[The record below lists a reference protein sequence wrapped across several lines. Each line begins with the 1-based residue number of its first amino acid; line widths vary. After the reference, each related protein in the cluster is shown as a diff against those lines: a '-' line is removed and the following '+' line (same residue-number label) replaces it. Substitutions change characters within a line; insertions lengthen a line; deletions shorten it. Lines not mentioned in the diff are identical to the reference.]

1 MSSLR
6 NSPQNETDN
15 RNNNE
20 ELEELISN
28 ANGSSPHGLSS
39 AVHSTV
45 AAVTSIF
52 RWSPQHT
59 SRKRS
64 AESDQDS
71 QSSGSMNSDSPS
83 KPGLSKFSS
92 APYLQ
97 ARYEEK
103 KDESVE
109 AVESAPNFTSGFTN
123 GGEVR
128 HRHSF
133 NSNYDKRRTS
143 DSSLRETEQKS
154 SGDSVSW
161 GKGVGVSLDKTDSK
175 SSKSPILGGS
185 GISRGKSLSFRES
198 PSPSKTPSK
207 LVERSDSGSRSSTEF
222 VRSHSRERSF
232 EKSLENIMDKCSEK
246 SLDMNVSLDS
256 KNGMVSDSSRVED
269 SSLLAAKKSADKSD
283 KKKKNTPWY
292 TASKMWNTSYK
303 TKSEDF
309 RKIFKDVY
317 REDRLLVDYSC
328 ALQKE
333 ILVQGRMYITQNW
346 VCFYANI
353 FTWETLLA
361 IPCKEITSVTKEK
374 TARVIP
380 NAIQITTDKE
390 KYFFTSLANR
400 DKTYMMLFRVWQ
412 NALLGQPMTAKEMW
426 QWIHCN
432 YGEELCLDS
441 SDDDYVAPP
450 SFIDEPIRDDCITPS
465 RLNQMENPDSDIL
478 PSPELMQDDLGINIG
493 KDYEVISSAGLEE
506 KQCENVATDQS
517 DTTEDSEEEV
527 TLCSEHAHFE
537 KPMIDEVYTIPVE
550 KMFEMLFTESD
561 FYSEI
566 QTRRGSKDFT
576 FTPWKDMGHGKQTR
590 TVSYTIQLNY
600 SIGPKSSQAVEL
612 QTCYKNPTPGTY
624 FTVDTE
630 CSCLGIPYGN
640 TFIVVNKYCVS
651 KVSRYK
657 SRIQISSEVRYKK
670 SVWGLVKSMIE
681 KNSIQGCLDYF
692 NTLSVHLKQESDK
705 FESSHQLT
713 QASSKRKIR
722 KRRIRTQ
729 HSAVPE
735 IHKLKPTRH
744 LSLIDK
750 QTRQPVKSPLITPS
764 TPVRS
769 VTIHK
774 EDISKLNAD
783 TLVRVILVVLVLLVI
798 FNAILFYKLWSLES
812 YTNVLYF
819 PKQDTMAEELKN
831 YPKSQE
837 EWTQLLQQQR
847 QLHESEI
854 DRWKEIIA
862 TSIDLIDQV
871 KNTMVNVKTSLE
883 GRLKSSD
890 IFTDNTS

>member
-1 MSSLR
+1 MSNSR
-6 NSPQNETDN
+6 NPPQNETDI
-15 RNNNE
+15 RNNND
-20 ELEELISN
+20 ELEDLISKCEN
-28 ANGSSPHGLSS
+28 ADGSNPHGLSS
-39 AVHSTV
+39 AVSSTV

-52 RWSPQHT
+52 RWSPQHI

-83 KPGLSKFSS
+83 KSGLAKFSP
-92 APYLQ
+92 APYSQ
-97 ARYEEK
+97 IRTEVKKEDMEEPA
-103 KDESVE
+103 EPLLNVT
-109 AVESAPNFTSGFTN
+109 NNIFTN
-123 GGEVR
+123 GREIR
-128 HRHSF
+128 QRHSF
-133 NSNYDKRRTS
+133 SSNYDVRRHTEPTKES
-143 DSSLRETEQKS
+143 EQSPSS
-154 SGDSVSW
+154 DSVSW
-161 GKGVGVSLDKTDSK
+161 GKASGVNLDRTDSK
-175 SSKSPILGGS
+175 SSKSPTLSGS
-185 GISRGKSLSFRES
+185 SISRGKSLSFRES
-198 PSPSKTPSK
+198 SSHNRTPTKSADK
-207 LVERSDSGSRSSTEF
+207 SDSGSRSSIEF
-222 VRSHSRERSF
+222 VRAHSRERSF

-246 SLDMNVSLDS
+246 SVELNVSLES
-256 KNGMVSDSSRVED
+256 KNGVISDSSRVDENSL
-269 SSLLAAKKSADKSD
+269 SSVKKSGDKTD

-292 TASKMWNTSYK
+292 TMWNSSYK

-309 RKIFKDVY
+309 RKIFKDVN

-361 IPCKEITSVTKEK
+361 IPCKEITSITKEK

-380 NAIQITTDKE
+380 NAIQIQTERE
-390 KYFFTSLANR
+390 KYFFTSLGNR

-412 NALLGQPMTAKEMW
+412 NALLGQPMAAKEMW
-426 QWIHCN
+426 QWIHYN

-450 SFIDEPIRDDCITPS
+450 SLIEEPIREESVTPN
-465 RLNQMENPDSDIL
+465 RLNQTENTDSDCIL
-478 PSPELMQDDLGINIG
+478 LPGLPQNDLDINNS
-493 KDYEVISSAGLEE
+493 KDQQLFAPAAVEDNPVED
-506 KQCENVATDQS
+506 VATDQS
-517 DTTEDSEEEV
+517 DTTEDSEGEG
-527 TLCSEHAHFE
+527 TLFCAEHNHFE
-537 KPMIDEVYTIPVE
+537 KPMLDEVYFIPVE

-561 FYSEI
+561 FYNEFHS
-566 QTRRGSKDFT
+566 RRGSKDFT

-590 TVSYTIQLNY
+590 TVSYTIPLNY

-612 QTCYKNPTPGTY
+612 QTCQKDPTPGTY

-640 TFIVVNKYCVS
+640 TFIVVNRYCIS
-651 KVSRYK
+651 KVNRYK
-657 SRIQISSEVRYKK
+657 SRLQVTSEVRYKK

-681 KNSIQGCLDYF
+681 KNSIQGCIDHF

-705 FESSHQLT
+705 FETSVLQT
-713 QASSKRKIR
+713 RASGKRKIR
-722 KRRIRTQ
+722 KRRVRAQ
-729 HSAVPE
+729 HPVVPE

-750 QTRQPVKSPLITPS
+750 QTRQAVKSSLTPTTPVK
-764 TPVRS
+764 S

-783 TLVRVILVVLVLLVI
+783 TLVRVILVVLVLLVF

-812 YTNVLYF
+812 YTNIVYF
-819 PKQDTMAEELKN
+819 PRQHTVTEDLKN

-837 EWTQLLQQQR
+837 EWIQLLQQQR

-854 DRWKEIIA
+854 DRWKEII
-862 TSIDLIDQV
+862 TSSIDLIDRIKGTLGDV
-871 KNTMVNVKTSLE
+871 KNSLE
-883 GRLKSSD
+883 GRLQNSD
-890 IFTDNTS
+890 FFKGENT

>member
-1 MSSLR
+1 MNTSR
-6 NSPQNETDN
+6 NSCQNETDI

-20 ELEELISN
+20 ELEELIGSN
-28 ANGSSPHGLSS
+28 PHALSS
-39 AVHSTV
+39 AVSSTV

-52 RWSPQHT
+52 RWSPQHNN
-59 SRKRS
+59 RKRS

-83 KPGLSKFSS
+83 KSGLAKFSS
-92 APYLQ
+92 TPYLQ
-97 ARYEEK
+97 SRNEETK
-103 KDESVE
+103 EEMEESPG
-109 AVESAPNFTSGFTN
+109 SRHSISNTN
-123 GGEVR
+123 GQEIR
-128 HRHSF
+128 QRHSF
-133 NSNYDKRRTS
+133 NSGHHTRRPS
-143 DSSLRETEQKS
+143 DSSVREIELKS
-154 SGDSVSW
+154 SAESVSW
-161 GKGVGVSLDKTDSK
+161 GKSSRVSLDKTDSK
-175 SSKSPILGGS
+175 SSRSPNLGGS
-185 GISRGKSLSFRES
+185 GLSRGKSLSFRES
-198 PSPSKTPSK
+198 SSQNKTPTKSADK
-207 LVERSDSGSRSSTEF
+207 SDSGSRSSVEF
-222 VRSHSRERSF
+222 VRAHSRERSF
-232 EKSLENIMDKCSEK
+232 EKSLENILDKCSER

-269 SSLLAAKKSADKSD
+269 TSVLSAKKSVDKSD

-292 TASKMWNTSYK
+292 TMWNTSYK

-309 RKIFKDVY
+309 RKIFKDVN

-361 IPCKEITSVTKEK
+361 IPCKEITSITKEK

-380 NAIQITTDKE
+380 NAIQITTERE

-412 NALLGQPMTAKEMW
+412 NALIGQPMAAKEMW

-432 YGEELCLDS
+432 YGEELCLNS

-450 SFIDEPIRDDCITPS
+450 SFIEEPIKDECITPS
-465 RLNQMENPDSDIL
+465 RLIQVENTDSDIL
-478 PSPELMQDDLGINIG
+478 PSPELMQGDLGLDIS
-493 KDYEVISSAGLEE
+493 KDSELFAPTGIEE

-517 DTTEDSEEEV
+517 DTTEDSEDEV
-527 TLCSEHAHFE
+527 TLCTEHAHYE
-537 KPMIDEVYTIPVE
+537 KPMIDEVYNIPVE

-561 FYSEI
+561 FYSEL

-576 FTPWKDMGHGKQTR
+576 FTPWEDKGLGKQTR
-590 TVSYTIQLNY
+590 TVSYIIPLNY

-612 QTCYKNPTPGTY
+612 QTCHKNPTPGTY

-630 CSCLGIPYGN
+630 CSCLGIPYGT

-651 KVSRYK
+651 KVSRSK
-657 SRIQISSEVRYKK
+657 SRIQISSEVKYKK

-681 KNSIQGCLDYF
+681 KNSIQGCIDYF

-705 FESSHQLT
+705 FVSSNPQS
-713 QASSKRKIR
+713 QASGKRKIR
-722 KRRIRTQ
+722 KRRVRTQ
-729 HSAVPE
+729 HSTVPE

-750 QTRQPVKSPLITPS
+750 QTRQAVKSPLTPS
-764 TPVRS
+764 TPVRNVS
-769 VTIHK
+769 IHK

-812 YTNVLYF
+812 YTNVIYF
-819 PKQDTMAEELKN
+819 PREHTMADDLKS
-831 YPKSQE
+831 YPKSQD

-854 DRWKEIIA
+854 DRWKEIIS

-871 KNTMVNVKTSLE
+871 KNTMVSVKTSLE

-890 IFTDNTS
+890 SLNEGPS